1 MTITKLIARYK
12 EMNLEGHFFSKETLS
27 FFGQTLKDF
36 EVLETEDPN
45 VYILNHTIWF
55 DSSTPFHKTHTFNW
69 TTGELSI
76 GQDRK

>member
-12 EMNLEGHFFSKETLS
+12 EMNPEGHFFSKETLK

-55 DSSTPFHKTHTFNW
+55 DSATPFYKTNTFNW

-76 GQDRK
+76 TQDRK